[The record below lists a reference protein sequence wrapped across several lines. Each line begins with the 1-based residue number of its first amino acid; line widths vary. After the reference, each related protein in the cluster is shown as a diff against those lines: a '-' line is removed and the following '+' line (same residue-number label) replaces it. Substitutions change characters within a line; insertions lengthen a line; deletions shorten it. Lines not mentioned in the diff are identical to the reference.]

1 MIKNQW
7 VYVFLKCCLLYL
19 LTKTLKLFAI
29 LYKMWW
35 SISYIDN
42 MYVIL
47 LLIIIINTILNIL
60 QFTRKEIGGKVSPR
74 LLASKTG

>member
-7 VYVFLKCCLLYL
+7 VYVFLKCSLLYL

-42 MYVIL
+42 MYVI
-47 LLIIIINTILNIL
+47 IVITIINTIVNIL
-60 QFTRKEIGGKVSPR
+60 QFTRKQIGGKVFPR